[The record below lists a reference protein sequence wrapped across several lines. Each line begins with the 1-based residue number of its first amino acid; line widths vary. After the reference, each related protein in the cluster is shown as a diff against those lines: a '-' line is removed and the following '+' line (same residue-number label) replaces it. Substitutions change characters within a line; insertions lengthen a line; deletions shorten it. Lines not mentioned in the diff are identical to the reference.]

1 MEKKAKQIRLLYLV
15 LGALFIVGVVPVM
28 LAGWM
33 FSGDSAEKLR
43 ATEGRYQAQLV
54 QDKARQIEL
63 YAQRY
68 REVVQG
74 LARAF
79 ALAGGLDALKNP
91 ASDAGLR
98 KTLQGDPNL
107 ISLSIEPVQGDP
119 HRAFQPNLIQRE
131 ELDARVNQILARIN
145 SQDLVI
151 SRPELIS
158 SGQETASTIAAPIL
172 DENEG
177 IAAAVVAVVSF
188 REVFRGVQSAQKS
201 ERELLDAGMPVIFV
215 IDQEGR
221 AVAHPDDTVA
231 FAQKP
236 MNGLKVVQ
244 DWMETSS
251 QVASAL
257 APFKLDRNGKSV
269 SMLGA
274 YGTAQ
279 LTKDTRLGVI
289 AMQDERAALA
299 SVTDMR
305 RQTAWIS
312 MAAALLALGIGFFLA
327 QRINSPIQ
335 DLVGGARHLAGG
347 DFSRRIAVSRYQE
360 IGELGHT
367 FNLMTERI
375 ETYIKDLQRSAK
387 ENRELFLGSI
397 KALAAAI
404 DGKDPYTRG
413 HSERVSRFSIAI
425 AQRLGLNTEEVEKIR
440 IGALLHDVGKIGID
454 DSILKKPSALTN
466 EEFEIMKSHPQKG
479 YKIMSQIPAMKEF
492 LDGMYMHH
500 EMINGEGYPQKLK
513 GDEITLMARIVAV
526 ADTFDAMTTDRPYQK
541 AMTLDA
547 AVKRIESFVGTRYD
561 EKVVAALVAACNE
574 GQIQPGRVKLNM
586 KPPTIT
592 PLPDA
597 TAEAGPVK
605 LVSANS

>member
-1 MEKKAKQIRLLYLV
+1 METNAKQIRLLYLV
-15 LGALFIVGVVPVM
+15 LGALFFVGVVPVM
-28 LAGWM
+28 LAGWL

-43 ATEGRYQAQLV
+43 STEGRYQAQLV

-79 ALAGGLDALKNP
+79 ELAGGLESLKNP
-91 ASDAGLR
+91 DSDTGLR
-98 KTLQGDPNL
+98 KTLQDDPNL

-119 HRAFQPNLIQRE
+119 HRAFQPNLIKRE

-145 SQDLVI
+145 SGDMVI

-158 SGQETASTIAAPIL
+158 SGQEIALTIAAPVL
-172 DENEG
+172 DANDG
-177 IAAAVVAVVSF
+177 IVAAIVAVVTF
-188 REVFRGVQSAQKS
+188 RDVFGGFQQTQKS

-215 IDQEGR
+215 VDQEGR
-221 AVAHPDDTVA
+221 AVAHPDESIA

-236 MNGLKVVQ
+236 MNSLKVVQ
-244 DWMETSS
+244 DWMETSA

-257 APFKLDRNGKSV
+257 APFKLDRDGKSV

-274 YGTAQ
+274 YGTAE

-312 MAAALLALGIGFFLA
+312 MAVAALALGIGFLLA
-327 QRINSPIQ
+327 HRVTRPIQ
-335 DLVGGARHLAGG
+335 DLVVGARLLAGG
-347 DFSRRIAVSRYQE
+347 DFSKRIAVSRYQE

-367 FNLMTERI
+367 FNFMTERI
-375 ETYIKDLQRSAK
+375 EKYINELQHSAQ
-387 ENRELFLGSI
+387 ENRALFLGTI

-413 HSERVSRFSIAI
+413 HSERVSRFSMAM
-425 AQRLGLNTEEVEKIR
+425 AQRLGLGAEEVEKVR
-440 IGALLHDVGKIGID
+440 ISALLHDVGKIGID
-454 DSILKKPSALTN
+454 DNILKKPSALTN
-466 EEFEIMKSHPQKG
+466 EEFEVMKSHPQKG
-479 YKIMSQIPAMKEF
+479 FKIMSQIPAMKEF
-492 LDGMYMHH
+492 LPGMYMHH
-500 EMINGEGYPQKLK
+500 EMINGQGYPQGLK
-513 GDEITLMARIVAV
+513 GEEIPLMARIVAV
-526 ADTFDAMTTDRPYQK
+526 ADTFDAMTTERPYQK
-541 AMTLDA
+541 AMPLDA
-547 AVKRIESFVGTRYD
+547 ALARIESFVGTRYD

-574 GQIQPGRVKLNM
+574 GQIQAGRVKLNLA
-586 KPPTIT
+586 PPTVA
-592 PLPDA
+592 PLP
-597 TAEAGPVK
+597 AGQPQTQPAQELIAK
-605 LVSANS
+605 

>member
-1 MEKKAKQIRLLYLV
+1 METNKKQFRLLYLV
-15 LGALFIVGVVPVM
+15 LGGLFVVGVVPVL

-33 FSGDSAEKLR
+33 FSSDSAEKLR

-145 SQDLVI
+145 SHEMVI

-158 SGQETASTIAAPIL
+158 SGQEIALTIAAPIL

-188 REVFRGVQSAQKS
+188 REVFKGVQQTQKS
-201 ERELLDAGMPVIFV
+201 ERELLDAGLPVIFV

-221 AVAHPDDTVA
+221 AVAHPDESIA

-257 APFKLDRNGKSV
+257 APFKLERNGKSV

-279 LTKDTRLGVI
+279 LTKDTRLGII

-335 DLVGGARHLAGG
+335 DLVNGARHLAGG
-347 DFSRRIAVSRYQE
+347 DFAHRIAVSRYQE
-360 IGELGHT
+360 IGELGLT
-367 FNLMTERI
+367 FNLMTGHI
-375 ETYIKDLQRSAK
+375 ENYIIDLQRSAQ

-413 HSERVSRFSIAI
+413 HSERVSRFSMAI
-425 AQRLGLNTEEVEKIR
+425 AQRMGCSAVEVEKIR

-492 LDGMYMHH
+492 LSGMYMHH
-500 EMINGEGYPQKLK
+500 EMINGQGYPQGLK
-513 GDEITLMARIVAV
+513 GDEIPLMARIVAV
-526 ADTFDAMTTDRPYQK
+526 ADTFDAMTTERPYQK
-541 AMTLDA
+541 AMPLDA
-547 AVKRIESFVGTRYD
+547 ALARIESFVNTRYD
-561 EKVVAALVAACNE
+561 EKVVAALTAACDE

-586 KPPTIT
+586 KPLTVTQLPGETAT
-592 PLPDA
+592 P
-597 TAEAGPVK
+597 EPVN
-605 LVSANS
+605 V

>member
-158 SGQETASTIAAPIL
+158 SGQETALTIAAPIL

-305 RQTAWIS
+305 RQTAWIN

>member
-158 SGQETASTIAAPIL
+158 SGQETAFTIAAPIL

-215 IDQEGR
+215 VDQEGR

-335 DLVGGARHLAGG
+335 DLVNGARHLAGG

-360 IGELGHT
+360 IAELGHT

-413 HSERVSRFSIAI
+413 HSERVSRFSMAI
-425 AQRLGLNTEEVEKIR
+425 AQRLGMDAAEVEKIR

-454 DSILKKPSALTN
+454 DSILKKPSALTT

-500 EMINGEGYPQKLK
+500 EMINGQGYPQKLK

-547 AVKRIESFVGTRYD
+547 AVTRIESFVGTRYD

-586 KPPTIT
+586 KPPTVT
-592 PLPDA
+592 PLPIP
-597 TAEAGPVK
+597 TTEPVP
-605 LVSANS
+605 VNV